1 MQRKRLSLQ
10 SKIFLMT
17 MLVALLVMVIS
28 LVFIYRQVVVIIER
42 NALQYMQGIIGNNA
56 SELDS
61 MLEDSRGITLM
72 VTMNPVIKEAATTS
86 LVEASYEWF
95 LQKKAVDS
103 YLSNLVTNKEYIS
116 QLSVFSANGNV
127 FQSGGSLLLKGQMMQ
142 PWMQAAFATLA
153 PKLHYFAKEK
163 RLVYTRTLFA
173 DKEPL
178 ALVVAELDYSYLSS
192 KLFSFTSAEQLYLAT
207 YLNGQLLFDNKASAQ
222 QPISQSE
229 IAAVL
234 LGETDME
241 SYTRENLMLVQ
252 DGQTEGISTIGII
265 SYQVLLGDALR
276 LRSTV
281 ILIILISLPLI
292 FLASWLLT
300 SRLYRN
306 ISELRKSMHEV
317 GKGNL
322 HVRSSVVSEDEI
334 GEMAAVF
341 NTMMDQIEDLLEQI
355 KQTEK
360 QKRESEFAILQ
371 SQIQPHFVYNTI
383 NSMKYYAHLKGVK
396 EIEVVAT
403 AMVELLRA
411 VLGQGD
417 EFIPL
422 SQEIHYIKQYLLIQ
436 RFKYQQEFETVWE
449 IDEELLSHKIPK
461 LLLQPI
467 VENALIHGIANKKD
481 GNITVKAYKLDD
493 GIHITVTDNGKG
505 IQKEHL
511 DKLVAQ
517 VSKDMH
523 YLSSVGISNVF
534 SRIRMIYGE
543 PYNGFITSFVNVG
556 TVVELH
562 IPL

>member
-1 MQRKRLSLQ
+1 
-10 SKIFLMT
+10 

-28 LVFIYRQVVVIIER
+28 LFFIYRQVVVIIER
-42 NALQYMQGIIGNNA
+42 NALQYMKGIIGNNA
-56 SELDS
+56 AELDS
-61 MLEDSRGITLM
+61 ILEDTRGITLM

-103 YLSNLVTNKEYIS
+103 YLNNLVTNKEYIS

-127 FQSGGSLLLKGQMMQ
+127 FQSGGSLLLKDQMQ
-142 PWMQAAFATLA
+142 EPWMQDSFATLA
-153 PKLHYFAKEK
+153 PKLHYFAQEK
-163 RLVYTRTLFA
+163 RLVYTRALFTEKQPFA
-173 DKEPL
+173 V
-178 ALVVAELDYSYLSS
+178 VVAELDYSYLSS
-192 KLFSFTSAEQLYLAT
+192 KFFSFTSAEQLYLAT
-207 YLNGQLLFDNKASAQ
+207 YLSGQLLFDNAVSQ
-222 QPISQSE
+222 QYPLTQTQ

-234 LGETDME
+234 LGEDETSSQHLE
-241 SYTRENLMLVQ
+241 RENLMLVQ
-252 DGQTEGISTIGII
+252 NGQTEGISTIGII
-265 SYQVLLGDALR
+265 SYRELIGDALK
-276 LRSTV
+276 LRTTV
-281 ILIILISLPLI
+281 LWILIIALPLI

-300 SRLYRN
+300 ARLYRN
-306 ISELRKSMHEV
+306 IRELRKSMHEV

-334 GEMAAVF
+334 GEMATVF
-341 NTMMDQIEDLLEQI
+341 NTMMDQIENLLEQV

-411 VLGQGD
+411 VLGQAD
-417 EFIPL
+417 EFIL
-422 SQEIHYIKQYLLIQ
+422 FSQEIHYIKQYLLIQ
-436 RFKYQQEFETVWE
+436 RFKYQQDFEIVWE
-449 IDEELLSHKIPK
+449 IDQALLEHTIPK

-481 GNITVKAYKLDD
+481 GSITIKAYTLDD
-493 GIHITVTDNGKG
+493 GVHITVTDNGKG
-505 IQKEHL
+505 IRKEHL
-511 DKLVAQ
+511 ERLVAE
-517 VSKDMH
+517 VSKDSHRM
-523 YLSSVGISNVF
+523 SRVGLSNVF
-534 SRIRMIYGE
+534 SRIHMIYGE
-543 PYNGFITSFVNVG
+543 PYSGTISSFVNVG

-562 IPL
+562 LPI